1 MTLSLKRRLSLGA
14 SAAVLI
20 LAGSLAA
27 TRAGAEDTDRLV
39 LTGKDGQ
46 NARLVYFGFNDPSTP
61 GETVG
66 AITVSD
72 NYFTTLSAIGPA
84 VTIGAAGGKG
94 GNGLRTLTAV
104 DNASDGGWAGD
115 VFVKQSG
122 DLAGRS
128 GTPAGNSALLLVY
141 SRGGEGGGGGQSGRG
156 GTAGQVNLTVT
167 SNITATGGRL
177 AGIWAQSRGGAA
189 GAGGNP
195 QAWADSHPGGDGGV
209 VTVLASGAV
218 STDGSNAPAIVAE
231 SLGGAG
237 GKGQNFWLHGD
248 RPTVGGGGNDVTV
261 TTADTAL
268 VTTKGA
274 NSAAIVAQSV
284 GGVGAD
290 AVSGSGSQGG
300 RTGVV
305 RVTQNGTITTSG
317 NYSFGIL
324 AQSVGGSGGSGG
336 FGVFKG
342 GAGAAAGAGN
352 DVTVINTGRIAT
364 LGVGATAIVAQ
375 SVGGGRG
382 GDAFSAEPFSGNSA
396 GGNGGSAAFFASG
409 GAGGTGGFGR
419 HVTVANTGSIAT
431 EGAGAYGILA
441 QSVGGGG
448 GRGGS
453 VNSGSIFF
461 SLALGGS
468 GGTGGDGGIVTVTN
482 RTASTSS
489 GQAAPIASIATAGES
504 ATAIFAQSVGGAGGA
519 GGTANTVAGGFGGA
533 IAIAIGGSGGAGGT
547 GGEVTVTN
555 DALLTTSGANALGIR
570 AQSVGGGGGMGGSA
584 KAMALAQGIPG
595 TNSPTVSLTYTVGGS
610 GGDGGGGGKVT
621 VTNTGTIA
629 TSGVNALGVEAM
641 SIGGGGGD
649 AGSAASYALSIAM
662 PGQKSISGSYTVG
675 GTGGKGIGGG
685 GVVTVTNSGAIV
697 TQGTGA
703 IGIRAMSV
711 GGGGGNGGDATATVD
726 VIGTKQNIGI
736 ASSIGGKGGGSGDGG
751 EVTVTNTNRIETR
764 GEFATGIVAQSIG
777 GGGGN
782 GAIGDASASGGFSWD
797 KTIDGFVKKLPMA
810 DVFSGNLNVGGDGGL
825 GGSGKAA
832 TVKNSARIE
841 TFGSNSAGIFA
852 QSVGGGGG
860 NAGGYQA
867 GGQGTLTA
875 RLQIGGKGAGGG
887 TGGNVV
893 VENQAGGKI
902 LTHADGAYGISA
914 QSVGGGGGNGGT
926 MTAKRQ
932 SKPDVVGGAL
942 AKVKELVG
950 ITAYD
955 KWAADKANKTEKEKL
970 EQLTKDIKSTDFYK
984 KLLDSDIA
992 KGFNEVQKKYKDWE
1006 KEQKSGGKKLP
1017 DASLTLSFGGSGGSG
1032 GRGGAVTVTNDGSIA
1047 TSGNIATGIFAQ
1059 SIGGGGGNGGVASAS
1074 GANSNSFTFS
1084 FGGNG
1089 GSGNSGGGVIVTNT
1103 GSITTVGNSAFAIM
1117 AQSIGGGGGLGVG
1130 AIGADND
1137 AKTKKYQINGTLGG
1151 SGGSGADGGTVTVT
1165 NSSTISTKGLE
1176 AHAIVAQSVGGGG
1189 GAFVVNPDD
1198 GIAPEM
1204 TEEEKQ
1210 AQKAVD
1216 DFMAALGVEKTV
1228 PDSAVAPAA
1237 PAKAAASD
1245 GKDKTISGAL
1255 VLGGS
1260 GGMAGV
1266 GNTVSVTHSGTIITS
1281 GTAAFGIMAQSV
1293 GGGGGFSNS
1302 GGSIGGYDTTLTLGG
1317 AGGAAGKGGNVT
1329 VTLGGKAAITTIGD
1343 NAIAIF
1349 AQSVGGGGGYG
1360 GASKV
1365 NGQATP
1371 LTIREGGNGDGGLV
1385 TIAMGSPADK
1395 ATITTS
1401 GKAAHGIFAQSLAG
1415 GGGTS
1420 AQYSGMMPASSGGE
1434 RRNGAGRAGG
1444 ITVSYSGS
1452 ITASG
1457 EGAYGIFAQSGMQ
1470 TKTGA
1475 LNSERAGSTISITY
1489 GGGTLEGGGG
1499 TGAAI
1504 RIDGGNMNS
1513 DAIPSPSINAN
1524 TITVNSDATV
1534 KALSGMAV
1542 LASFGTDNLVNYG
1555 TMIGG
1560 INLAYGDTR
1569 EANFFTNHGTYR
1581 TGADSVSVAS
1591 AAVNL
1596 GRGGAGLSAFGN
1608 LGTFDIGGVGTI
1620 SKASL
1625 TGDFSQTKS
1634 GRILVDVTSGATD
1647 HSPRSDVL
1655 NVSGSVR
1662 SLAGTAVA
1670 NVVGSLRPDT
1680 FLIVDGHIAQTPTL
1694 TVVSANTGSP
1704 FTWAVQAPTTNGV
1717 KITPQANFLAFGG
1730 AGLSDSQKN
1739 MLGGLQTTWDK
1750 GVAAPGKMSQSAAT
1764 TFGNLARATS
1774 RKDFQQ
1780 AADSATPD
1788 ESSSTLTSQTL
1799 NARASLHAALSC
1811 PVFVG
1816 SGTMMEETSC
1826 AWARIIGNWTRQTS
1840 SDDMDGYDA
1849 NAVTYRVGVQKEIVT
1864 DWFLG
1869 ATVGFTQ
1876 SWLNGSDGYSSTSG
1890 NGADAAISLKHQI
1903 GPWLFSASG
1912 HLGFGSYETDRVLDI
1927 GPSVSTSSGTAN
1939 VLTAAA
1945 RLRAS
1950 YEFAFA
1956 NWYVKPYADL
1966 DILYTHMPSYQ
1977 EQGFGPTLG
1986 FSGAEQW
1993 NLAVSPNVEF
2003 GGRVDLSSD
2012 LWLRPFATVGMTFFA
2027 KDSMPLDVTLAAAGD
2042 PIATFTTEVT
2052 IPQTLVNL
2060 AAGLQ
2065 LFSTKGYE
2073 IKAEYKAD
2081 IGDDYL
2087 NQELSARLAVPF

>member
-1 MTLSLKRRLSLGA
+1 MSVSFKRNSAGSRDLLHNLSFYEAGMTSSLKRRLSLGA

-20 LAGSLAA
+20 LTGSLAA

-39 LTGKDGQ
+39 LTGLDGQ
-46 NARLVYFGFNDPSTP
+46 NAHLVYFGFNDPSTP

-72 NYFTTLSAIGPA
+72 NYFTTRSAIGPA

-104 DNASDGGWAGD
+104 DNASDGGSAGD

-141 SRGGEGGGGGQSGRG
+141 SRGGEGGGGGQAGRG

-167 SNITATGGRL
+167 SNIAATGGRL

-209 VTVLASGAV
+209 VTVVASGAV
-218 STDGSNAPAIVAE
+218 TTDGSNAPAIVAE

-237 GKGQNFWLHGD
+237 GLGQNFWLHGD
-248 RPTVGGGGNDVTV
+248 RPTAGGSGNDVTV
-261 TTADTAL
+261 TTLNTAL
-268 VTTKGA
+268 VTTRGA

-284 GGVGAD
+284 GGLGAN

-300 RTGVV
+300 KTGVV
-305 RVTQNGTITTSG
+305 RVTHDGTITTFG

-352 DVTVINTGRIAT
+352 DVIVTNNGRIAT

-419 HVTVANTGSIAT
+419 HVTVMNTGSIAT

-482 RTASTSS
+482 RTPSTRS
-489 GQAAPIASIATAGES
+489 GQAAPIANIVTAGES

-533 IAIAIGGSGGAGGT
+533 ISIAIGGSGGAGGT

-570 AQSVGGGGGMGGSA
+570 AQSIGGGGGMGGSA

-621 VTNTGTIA
+621 VANTGTIA
-629 TSGVNALGVEAM
+629 TSGVNALGIEAM

-810 DVFSGNLNVGGDGGL
+810 DVFSGNVNVGGDGGL

-832 TVKNSARIE
+832 TVKNSAMIE
-841 TFGSNSAGIFA
+841 TFGSNSAGIFV

-867 GGQGTLTA
+867 GGQGTLAA

-887 TGGNVV
+887 IGGNVV
-893 VENQAGGKI
+893 VENLAGGTI

-932 SKPDVVGGAL
+932 SKPDLVGGAL

-955 KWAADKANKTEKEKL
+955 KWAADKANKSEKEKL

-984 KLLDSDIA
+984 KLLDSDIV

-1032 GRGGAVTVTNDGSIA
+1032 GRGGAVTVTNDGGIA
-1047 TSGNIATGIFAQ
+1047 TTGNIATGIFAQ
-1059 SIGGGGGNGGVASAS
+1059 SIGGGGGNGGVASAA

-1089 GSGNSGGGVIVTNT
+1089 GSGNSGGGVIVSNA

-1165 NSSTISTKGLE
+1165 NSNTITTKGLE

-1302 GGSIGGYDTTLTLGG
+1302 GGSMGGYDTTFTLGG

-1329 VTLGGKAAITTIGD
+1329 VTLAGKAAITTAGD

-1360 GASKV
+1360 GATKV
-1365 NGQATP
+1365 NGEATP
-1371 LTIREGGNGDGGLV
+1371 LAIREGGNGDGGLV
-1385 TIAMGSPADK
+1385 TIAMGSMTDK
-1395 ATITTS
+1395 ATTRPRRA
-1401 GKAAHGIFAQSLAG
+1401 KAARWPSFAHEPRRG
-1415 GGGTS
+1415 RRV
-1420 AQYSGMMPASSGGE
+1420 P
-1434 RRNGAGRAGG
+1434 RRN
-1444 ITVSYSGS
+1444 
-1452 ITASG
+1452 
-1457 EGAYGIFAQSGMQ
+1457 
-1470 TKTGA
+1470 
-1475 LNSERAGSTISITY
+1475 
-1489 GGGTLEGGGG
+1489 
-1499 TGAAI
+1499 
-1504 RIDGGNMNS
+1504 
-1513 DAIPSPSINAN
+1513 IPA
-1524 TITVNSDATV
+1524 
-1534 KALSGMAV
+1534 
-1542 LASFGTDNLVNYG
+1542 
-1555 TMIGG
+1555 
-1560 INLAYGDTR
+1560 
-1569 EANFFTNHGTYR
+1569 
-1581 TGADSVSVAS
+1581 
-1591 AAVNL
+1591 
-1596 GRGGAGLSAFGN
+1596 
-1608 LGTFDIGGVGTI
+1608 
-1620 SKASL
+1620 
-1625 TGDFSQTKS
+1625 
-1634 GRILVDVTSGATD
+1634 
-1647 HSPRSDVL
+1647 
-1655 NVSGSVR
+1655 
-1662 SLAGTAVA
+1662 
-1670 NVVGSLRPDT
+1670 
-1680 FLIVDGHIAQTPTL
+1680 
-1694 TVVSANTGSP
+1694 
-1704 FTWAVQAPTTNGV
+1704 
-1717 KITPQANFLAFGG
+1717 
-1730 AGLSDSQKN
+1730 
-1739 MLGGLQTTWDK
+1739 
-1750 GVAAPGKMSQSAAT
+1750 
-1764 TFGNLARATS
+1764 
-1774 RKDFQQ
+1774 
-1780 AADSATPD
+1780 
-1788 ESSSTLTSQTL
+1788 
-1799 NARASLHAALSC
+1799 
-1811 PVFVG
+1811 
-1816 SGTMMEETSC
+1816 
-1826 AWARIIGNWTRQTS
+1826 
-1840 SDDMDGYDA
+1840 
-1849 NAVTYRVGVQKEIVT
+1849 
-1864 DWFLG
+1864 
-1869 ATVGFTQ
+1869 
-1876 SWLNGSDGYSSTSG
+1876 
-1890 NGADAAISLKHQI
+1890 
-1903 GPWLFSASG
+1903 
-1912 HLGFGSYETDRVLDI
+1912 
-1927 GPSVSTSSGTAN
+1927 
-1939 VLTAAA
+1939 
-1945 RLRAS
+1945 
-1950 YEFAFA
+1950 
-1956 NWYVKPYADL
+1956 
-1966 DILYTHMPSYQ
+1966 
-1977 EQGFGPTLG
+1977 
-1986 FSGAEQW
+1986 
-1993 NLAVSPNVEF
+1993 
-2003 GGRVDLSSD
+2003 
-2012 LWLRPFATVGMTFFA
+2012 
-2027 KDSMPLDVTLAAAGD
+2027 
-2042 PIATFTTEVT
+2042 
-2052 IPQTLVNL
+2052 
-2060 AAGLQ
+2060 
-2065 LFSTKGYE
+2065 
-2073 IKAEYKAD
+2073 
-2081 IGDDYL
+2081 
-2087 NQELSARLAVPF
+2087 